1 MTAAGSPPPA
11 LSPHER
17 ATAAA
22 RAVRA
27 RQVRAEARAG
37 LGSGRVNVGDVLIDG
52 RAGGEQG
59 RALARMKVVDL
70 LCSFPGIGPIR
81 AAELMQEIGIAANRR
96 IGGLGERQVAR
107 LIEALS
113 TRYPDSGA

>member
-11 LSPHER
+11 LSRQEL
-17 ATAAA
+17 ATAAE

-27 RQVRAEARAG
+27 RQVRAEVRQG
-37 LGSGRVNVGDVLIDG
+37 LGSGRVHVGDVLVDG
-52 RAGGEQG
+52 RAEDERG
-59 RALARMKVVDL
+59 RILARMKVVDL

-81 AAELMQEIGIAANRR
+81 AAEMMQQIGIAANRR

-107 LIEALS
+107 LLDALS
-113 TRYPDSGA
+113 TRYPDSSA